1 MHVTKASRRINID
14 EETWQLIQRELGGK
28 PRRGRPVSRGTRTL
42 TTHMVVRR
50 LIGLDKSPQ

>member
-28 PRRGRPVSRGTRTL
+28 PKRGRPFSKRARTL

-50 LIGLDKSPQ
+50 LVGLDKKPQ